1 MNRFQ
6 PSVLL
11 FLLIASLFS
20 GCSIEKIVIRRT
32 APIILYTF
40 NSINEEEDLE
50 IAEKA
55 AASDL
60 KLLEGL
66 LKGDPEN
73 KQMLLM
79 AVKAFTGYSLAFVEQ
94 KSPER
99 ARRFYLRARDYGIK
113 LLDQKLDFS
122 GALKSGERELNRILL
137 KYTEK
142 DVPAL
147 FWTANAWAGW
157 INLSLDSPFALAD
170 LPKVEIIMRRVLD
183 LGEDYFY
190 GGVHIFYGVYYGGR
204 PVLTGGDPE
213 RAKEHFERNLEISRG
228 KFLMTYVYYARY
240 YAVPVQ
246 DRVLF
251 QELLGKVIE
260 SPVNILPEQA
270 LINGVARLRA
280 QEMLK
285 NIDKYF
291 FREEK

>member
-1 MNRFQ
+1 
-6 PSVLL
+6 
-11 FLLIASLFS
+11 
-20 GCSIEKIVIRRT
+20 
-32 APIILYTF
+32 
-40 NSINEEEDLE
+40 
-50 IAEKA
+50 
-55 AASDL
+55 
-60 KLLEGL
+60 
-66 LKGDPEN
+66 
-73 KQMLLM
+73 
-79 AVKAFTGYSLAFVEQ
+79 
-94 KSPER
+94 
-99 ARRFYLRARDYGIK
+99 
-113 LLDQKLDFS
+113 
-122 GALKSGERELNRILL
+122 ELNRILL